1 MLNGQSQSSDPPQK
15 HPAPDTDLEGGKD
28 IRQPNDN
35 DVDIRMRRI
44 TTAWDK
50 CLARKEEID
59 ARELWKEI
67 ADIRF
72 AAVKVGNIPWEISS
86 SEIVETF
93 SRLIPLKKLHIHIP
107 IDRATGKTKPEMFI
121 EMPTIR
127 DALHFASYY
136 NRSILRGRAIS
147 VTSVSLDEVVL
158 AHFPVLADGSRDFLS
173 QDEVASLVNICR
185 NYKV

>member
-1 MLNGQSQSSDPPQK
+1 MLDGQSRGSDPPRK
-15 HPAPDTDLEGGKD
+15 HPPSDTDPEGDGD
-28 IRQPNDN
+28 ARQLDDNDN
-35 DVDIRMRRI
+35 DIRMRRI

-59 ARELWKEI
+59 VRELWKEI
-67 ADIRF
+67 SDIRF

-127 DALHFASYY
+127 DALHFAGYY
-136 NRSILRGRAIS
+136 NRSILKGRAIS
-147 VTSVSLDEVVL
+147 VTNVSLDEVVL
-158 AHFPVLADGSRDFLS
+158 AHFPALADGNRDFLS